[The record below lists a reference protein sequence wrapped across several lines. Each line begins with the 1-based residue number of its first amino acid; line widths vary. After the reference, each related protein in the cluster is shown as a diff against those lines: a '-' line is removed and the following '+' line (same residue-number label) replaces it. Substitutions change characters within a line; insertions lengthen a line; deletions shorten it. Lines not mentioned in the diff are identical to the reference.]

1 MFGPGELEGVHGGG
15 ERRADGG
22 GGGGSHFAG
31 VVWWWFFSV
40 GGRLVRLQ
48 GVRVG
53 L

>member
-15 ERRADGG
+15 ERRAD
-22 GGGGSHFAG
+22 GGGSHFAG